1 MATAREKHI
10 YSTSL
15 FDGCRKGEGGRR
27 AGPDMQIFE
36 MTGGLGTIKSN
47 SIIIFLGFFLYVV
60 VDNLMSNEFFF
71 EFSFH
76 SEWEMHRS
84 KLKQAVTVTGYT
96 HTYTLTHSHTH
107 KLKRIQIQYSSFFPR
122 LNLINQSCV
131 FFSPKYFFKNF
142 SNFLFY

>member
-71 EFSFH
+71 WIFISQWMGNAQVKAE
-76 SEWEMHRS
+76 
-84 KLKQAVTVTGYT
+84 TGRHGHGLHT
-96 HTYTLTHSHTH
+96 HLHTHTLTHT
-107 KLKRIQIQYSSFFPR
+107 QT
-122 LNLINQSCV
+122 
-131 FFSPKYFFKNF
+131 
-142 SNFLFY
+142 